1 MTRSAL
7 SASSRIGLAEPTQT
21 AMLHAAGDRGAAALV
36 LGITPRTLSRRL
48 AECTW
53 QGKRGPESLSTW
65 ARRMWPERR
74 NGLAQAHGGAFVPV
88 VEVRAEPGLVRSETA
103 LYRSRVDG
111 LSSSLAGT
119 ARALDLVR
127 RELALTEP
135 LACVVRAAR

>member
-7 SASSRIGLAEPTQT
+7 SAASRIDLAEPTQT

-53 QGKRGPESLSTW
+53 QGKRGPETLATW
-65 ARRMWPERR
+65 AWRMWPERR

-88 VEVRAEPGLVRSETA
+88 VEVRTEPGVRVYVLAAHGGVAAGEHVN
-103 LYRSRVDG
+103 RVPAVG
-111 LSSSLAGT
+111 K
-119 ARALDLVR
+119 
-127 RELALTEP
+127 
-135 LACVVRAAR
+135 VRARVVCQSCKEKR